1 MDLSFPLVLHRSKCI
16 SDDFRT
22 RI

>member
-1 MDLSFPLVLHRSKCI
+1 MDLSFPPVLHRSKCI